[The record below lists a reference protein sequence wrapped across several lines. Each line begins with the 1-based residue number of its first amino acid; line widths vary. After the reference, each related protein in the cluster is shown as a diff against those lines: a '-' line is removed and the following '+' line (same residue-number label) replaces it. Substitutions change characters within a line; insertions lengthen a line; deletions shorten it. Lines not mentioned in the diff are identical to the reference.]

1 MSELVERLPWRL
13 AALGGLLVG
22 AASLLAGIDLWS
34 TLLRV
39 GAAFAVFWILGWAAR
54 AALRGLDAPPR
65 PGSDKL
71 GTHMDEKTPDMT
83 PSDLH
88 SPNVHSPNVHSP
100 DAAPKPPAPGRD
112 G

>member
-1 MSELVERLPWRL
+1 MSELVERLPWQM

-22 AASLLAGIDLWS
+22 AVSLLAGIDLWQ

-39 GAAFAVFWILGWAAR
+39 GAAFAVFWVLGWIVR

-65 PGSDKL
+65 PPKSGPDLDKL
-71 GTHMDEKTPDMT
+71 GKHMDEKTPDMT

-88 SPNVHSPNVHSP
+88 ST
-100 DAAPKPPAPGRD
+100 DTAPKPPAPGRD